1 MDKYRN
7 TNMDDDVE
15 PERYY
20 EWILWKLRKEK
31 SMTIEYTIQKEKS
44 ETFDERISLRKENAE
59 LRKQIELL
67 KIEVATMNKE
77 KYGLLNRIKEL
88 NDLRDSVIR

>member
-1 MDKYRN
+1 
-7 TNMDDDVE
+7 MDDDVE

-44 ETFDERISLRKENAE
+44 ETFDERISLRQENAE

-67 KIEVATMNKE
+67 KKEIAVMTKE

-88 NDLRDSVIR
+88 NDIRDSVIR

>member
-1 MDKYRN
+1 
-7 TNMDDDVE
+7 MDDDVE

-31 SMTIEYTIQKEKS
+31 DMKFYQ
-44 ETFDERISLRKENAE
+44 RISLIQENSELMQEIKILKEEIA
-59 LRKQIELL
+59 
-67 KIEVATMNKE
+67 VMNKE

-88 NDLRDSVIR
+88 NDIRDSVVR

>member
-1 MDKYRN
+1 
-7 TNMDDDVE
+7 MDDDVE

-77 KYGLLNRIKEL
+77 KYGLLNRTKEL
-88 NDLRDSVIR
+88 NDLRDSVVR

>member
-1 MDKYRN
+1 
-7 TNMDDDVE
+7 MDDDVE

-31 SMTIEYTIQKEKS
+31 NMK
-44 ETFDERISLRKENAE
+44 FDERISLRQENAE
-59 LRKQIELL
+59 LRQKIKML
-67 KIEVATMNKE
+67 KEEIATMNKE

-88 NDLRDSVIR
+88 NDLRDSVVR

>member
-1 MDKYRN
+1 
-7 TNMDDDVE
+7 MDDDVE

-31 SMTIEYTIQKEKS
+31 NMK
-44 ETFDERISLRKENAE
+44 FDERISLRQENAE
-59 LRKQIELL
+59 LRQKIKML
-67 KIEVATMNKE
+67 KEEIATMNKE

-88 NDLRDSVIR
+88 NDIRDSVVR

>member
-1 MDKYRN
+1 
-7 TNMDDDVE
+7 MDDDVE

-31 SMTIEYTIQKEKS
+31 SMTM
-44 ETFDERISLRKENAE
+44 DERISLRQENAE
-59 LRKQIELL
+59 LRKKIKML
-67 KIEVATMNKE
+67 KEEISAMNKE

-88 NDLRDSVIR
+88 NDIRDSVIR

>member
-1 MDKYRN
+1 
-7 TNMDDDVE
+7 MDDDVE

-31 SMTIEYTIQKEKS
+31 DMK
-44 ETFDERISLRKENAE
+44 FDERISLRQENAE

-67 KIEVATMNKE
+67 KTEISVMNKE

-88 NDLRDSVIR
+88 NDIRDSVIR

>member
-1 MDKYRN
+1 
-7 TNMDDDVE
+7 MDDDVE

-44 ETFDERISLRKENAE
+44 KTFDERISLRKENAE

>member
-1 MDKYRN
+1 MDY
-7 TNMDDDVE
+7 DVE

-44 ETFDERISLRKENAE
+44 KTFDERISLRKENAE

-67 KIEVATMNKE
+67 
-77 KYGLLNRIKEL
+77 
-88 NDLRDSVIR
+88 

>member
-1 MDKYRN
+1 
-7 TNMDDDVE
+7 MDDDVE

-31 SMTIEYTIQKEKS
+31 SMTIVYTIQKEKS

>member
-1 MDKYRN
+1 
-7 TNMDDDVE
+7 MDDDVE

-31 SMTIEYTIQKEKS
+31 NMTIEYTIQKDKS

-59 LRKQIELL
+59 LRRELELL
-67 KIEVATMNKE
+67 KIEVAKMNKE

-88 NDLRDSVIR
+88 NDLRDSVVR

>member
-1 MDKYRN
+1 
-7 TNMDDDVE
+7 MDDDVE

-44 ETFDERISLRKENAE
+44 KTFDERISLRKENAE
-59 LRKQIELL
+59 LRKQVELL

-77 KYGLLNRIKEL
+77 KNGLLNRIKEL
-88 NDLRDSVIR
+88 NDLRDSVVR

>member
-1 MDKYRN
+1 
-7 TNMDDDVE
+7 MDDDVE

-44 ETFDERISLRKENAE
+44 KTFDERISLRKENAE
-59 LRKQIELL
+59 LRRELELL
-67 KIEVATMNKE
+67 KIEVAKMNKE

-88 NDLRDSVIR
+88 NDLRDSVVR

>member
-1 MDKYRN
+1 
-7 TNMDDDVE
+7 MDDDVE
-15 PERYY
+15 PDRYY

-31 SMTIEYTIQKEKS
+31 GM
-44 ETFDERISLRKENAE
+44 TFDERISLRQENAE

-67 KIEVATMNKE
+67 KTEIATMNKE

-88 NDLRDSVIR
+88 NDIRDSVVR

>member
-1 MDKYRN
+1 
-7 TNMDDDVE
+7 MDDDVE

-31 SMTIEYTIQKEKS
+31 SMK
-44 ETFDERISLRKENAE
+44 FDERVSLRKENAE

-67 KIEVATMNKE
+67 KLEIATMNKE

-88 NDLRDSVIR
+88 NDSREAIIR

>member
-1 MDKYRN
+1 
-7 TNMDDDVE
+7 MDDDVE

-31 SMTIEYTIQKEKS
+31 DMK
-44 ETFDERISLRKENAE
+44 FDERISLRQENAE
-59 LRKQIELL
+59 LRQEIKML
-67 KIEVATMNKE
+67 KEEIAVMNKE

-88 NDLRDSVIR
+88 NDIRDSVVR

>member
-1 MDKYRN
+1 
-7 TNMDDDVE
+7 MDDDVE

-44 ETFDERISLRKENAE
+44 ENFYQRISFRQENAE
-59 LRKQIELL
+59 LRQEIKML
-67 KIEVATMNKE
+67 KEEIAVMNKE

-88 NDLRDSVIR
+88 NDIRDSVVR

>member
-1 MDKYRN
+1 
-7 TNMDDDVE
+7 MDDDVE

-20 EWILWKLRKEK
+20 EWILGKLRKEK

-59 LRKQIELL
+59 LRRELELL
-67 KIEVATMNKE
+67 KIEVAKMNKE

-88 NDLRDSVIR
+88 NDLRDSVVR

>member
-1 MDKYRN
+1 
-7 TNMDDDVE
+7 MDDDVE

-31 SMTIEYTIQKEKS
+31 NMTIEYTIQKEKS

-88 NDLRDSVIR
+88 NDLRDSVVR

>member
-1 MDKYRN
+1 
-7 TNMDDDVE
+7 MDDDVE

-31 SMTIEYTIQKEKS
+31 SMK
-44 ETFDERISLRKENAE
+44 FDERVSLRQENAE
-59 LRKQIELL
+59 LRRQVELL
-67 KIEVATMNKE
+67 KKEIAIMNKE

-88 NDLRDSVIR
+88 NDSREAIIR

>member
-1 MDKYRN
+1 
-7 TNMDDDVE
+7 MDDDVE
-15 PERYY
+15 PDRYY

-31 SMTIEYTIQKEKS
+31 GM
-44 ETFDERISLRKENAE
+44 TFDERISLRQENAE

-67 KIEVATMNKE
+67 KTEISVMNKE

-88 NDLRDSVIR
+88 NDIRDSVIR

>member
-1 MDKYRN
+1 
-7 TNMDDDVE
+7 MDDDVE

-31 SMTIEYTIQKEKS
+31 SMK
-44 ETFDERISLRKENAE
+44 FDERVSLRQENAE
-59 LRKQIELL
+59 LRRQVELL
-67 KIEVATMNKE
+67 KKEIAIMNKE

-88 NDLRDSVIR
+88 NDLRDSVVR

>member
-1 MDKYRN
+1 
-7 TNMDDDVE
+7 MDDDVE

-31 SMTIEYTIQKEKS
+31 NMTIEYTIQKEKS
-44 ETFDERISLRKENAE
+44 ETFDEGISLRNENAE
-59 LRKQIELL
+59 LRRELELL
-67 KIEVATMNKE
+67 KIEVAKMNKE

-88 NDLRDSVIR
+88 NDLRDSVVR

>member
-1 MDKYRN
+1 
-7 TNMDDDVE
+7 MDDDVE

-31 SMTIEYTIQKEKS
+31 NMK
-44 ETFDERISLRKENAE
+44 FDERISLRQENAE
-59 LRKQIELL
+59 LRQKIKML
-67 KIEVATMNKE
+67 KEEIATMNKE

-88 NDLRDSVIR
+88 LDTREAIIR

>member
-1 MDKYRN
+1 
-7 TNMDDDVE
+7 MDDDVE

-20 EWILWKLRKEK
+20 EWKLRKEK
-31 SMTIEYTIQKEKS
+31 NMTIEYTIQKEKS

-59 LRKQIELL
+59 LRRELELL
-67 KIEVATMNKE
+67 KIEVAKMNKE

-88 NDLRDSVIR
+88 NDLRDSVVR

>member
-1 MDKYRN
+1 
-7 TNMDDDVE
+7 MDDDVE

-31 SMTIEYTIQKEKS
+31 DMK
-44 ETFDERISLRKENAE
+44 FDERVSLRKENAE
-59 LRKQIELL
+59 LRQKIKML
-67 KIEVATMNKE
+67 KEEVATMNKE

-88 NDLRDSVIR
+88 NDSREAIIR

>member
-1 MDKYRN
+1 
-7 TNMDDDVE
+7 MDDDVE

-31 SMTIEYTIQKEKS
+31 DMK
-44 ETFDERISLRKENAE
+44 FDERVSLRKENAE

-88 NDLRDSVIR
+88 NDLRDSVVR

>member
-1 MDKYRN
+1 
-7 TNMDDDVE
+7 MDDDVE

-31 SMTIEYTIQKEKS
+31 SMK
-44 ETFDERISLRKENAE
+44 FDERVSLRQENAE
-59 LRKQIELL
+59 LRRQIELL
-67 KIEVATMNKE
+67 KKEIAIMNKE

-88 NDLRDSVIR
+88 NDLRDSVVR

>member
-1 MDKYRN
+1 
-7 TNMDDDVE
+7 MDDDVE

-44 ETFDERISLRKENAE
+44 KTFDERISLRKENAE

-88 NDLRDSVIR
+88 NDLRDSVVR

>member
-1 MDKYRN
+1 
-7 TNMDDDVE
+7 MDDDVE

-31 SMTIEYTIQKEKS
+31 SMK
-44 ETFDERISLRKENAE
+44 FDERVSLRKENAE

-67 KIEVATMNKE
+67 KVEIATMNKE

-88 NDLRDSVIR
+88 NDIRDSVVR

>member
-1 MDKYRN
+1 
-7 TNMDDDVE
+7 MDDDVE

-31 SMTIEYTIQKEKS
+31 NMTIEYTIQKEKS

-59 LRKQIELL
+59 LRKQVELL

-88 NDLRDSVIR
+88 NDLRDSVVR

>member
-1 MDKYRN
+1 
-7 TNMDDDVE
+7 MDDDVE

-31 SMTIEYTIQKEKS
+31 DMK
-44 ETFDERISLRKENAE
+44 FDERVSLRKENAE
-59 LRKQIELL
+59 LRKKIKML
-67 KIEVATMNKE
+67 KEEISSMNKE

-88 NDLRDSVIR
+88 NDLRDSVVR

>member
-1 MDKYRN
+1 
-7 TNMDDDVE
+7 MDDDVE

-59 LRKQIELL
+59 LRRELELL
-67 KIEVATMNKE
+67 KIEVAKMNKE

-88 NDLRDSVIR
+88 NDLRDSVVR